1 MCLTNDGF
9 VINDHPQPKYSAPQE
24 RGRKTFRAVSKWLM
38 RGRKTAM
45 QITVDE
51 ATHEELAALTRQQKA
66 AVGLVRRARAILLL
80 AAGES
85 CAATAREVGL
95 RVRHVR
101 KWATRFVAEGLAG
114 LQDRARS
121 GRPPVFSPGGGTA
134 RRQAGLRAASK
145 TRSVRS
151 RSGMPRS

>member
-1 MCLTNDGF
+1 M
-9 VINDHPQPKYSAPQE
+9 E
-24 RGRKTFRAVSKWLM
+24 
-38 RGRKTAM
+38 
-45 QITVDE
+45 ITLNE
-51 ATHEELAALTRQQKA
+51 ATREELAALTRQQKA
-66 AVGLVRRARAILLL
+66 PVGLVRRAQAILRL

-85 CAATAREVGL
+85 FAATSRAVGL

-134 RRQAGLRAASK
+134 RRQAGVRAA
-145 TRSVRS
+145 
-151 RSGMPRS
+151 